1 MSTIYKGG
9 YLTID
14 VGGGDVTADGGVI
27 VPGVSTAVKD
37 AEGKSIYFTN
47 VKFGNDLYALV
58 IPAAIAY
65 SDSSCDLYVYAG
77 SGIAVSITYADDS
90 IAATIIGKE

>member
-14 VGGGDVTADGGVI
+14 VGGGDVTVDGGVI
-27 VPGVSTAVKD
+27 VPGVSTAIKD
-37 AEGKSIYFTN
+37 AKGKNIYFKN

-65 SDSSCDLYVYAG
+65 SDASCDLYVYAG
-77 SGIAVSITYADDS
+77 AGITVTITYADDS
-90 IAATIIGKE
+90 ITATIIA